1 MWLTQPARVDPHT
14 RGPTHRADRMLLL
27 VLTVWA
33 LAMVVPDLYRLV
45 RPLGSFGFHANNNG
59 LITDVRGPFPDE
71 ASSPAFQAGLR
82 PGDRLDLARMRC
94 IPVSTLQCASAM
106 AALGGMRLVSNGQ
119 RAVLTLVASSE
130 APVRDVTILA
140 ATRPYSWWGS
150 AVLLLDQLAAILVVL
165 GAAWLVWTRPG
176 LMTWGFFL
184 YVIWFNP
191 GQSAQYYA
199 LLQQYSP
206 VALLA
211 QNLLGAVAQGIG
223 AAGFVAFVLRAP
235 TNATAPRWRT
245 IEKALPVIAILLA
258 VLLSLSYANLLGYPT
273 ETVTRVGVLSGLA
286 VAASALFVLLAR
298 RNELPPQDYQRLR
311 WVIWGCLI
319 GLPALV
325 IADAGTGTTLLDG
338 LWQGSPPPEQLWGL
352 FYLVNGVLCLFVSE
366 AIRRPYVVTV
376 GIPLR
381 RVTVVGLLLSLP
393 ALLLHEQIDHI
404 REELSRSVSLPAWA
418 WIAIAAVILFLIA
431 RTHEMLTHAVDWLFN
446 RRIAAAGERLGN
458 AILNAKMP
466 ADIESQL
473 VHGVRG
479 ALGLAS
485 ASVFREDGRLFRRS
499 AADPGWDGAATQT
512 IDADDA
518 MLKHL
523 HARLPFNLDHQA
535 AVRNQL
541 PEGLM
546 RPILAVPVGDRLRC
560 LALALYGPHAS
571 GTDLNH
577 DERSMLSG
585 LADVA
590 ATVLTK
596 LDHDELCRRIVVLE
610 RELRE
615 VDAKLDRVDRRSTDP
630 SEEDQ
635 PISPPI

>member
-1 MWLTQPARVDPHT
+1 
-14 RGPTHRADRMLLL
+14 ML
-27 VLTVWA
+27 WA

-45 RPLGSFGFHANNNG
+45 RPLGSFGFYSNNDG
-59 LITDVRGPFPDE
+59 LITDVRGPFLDE

-106 AALGGMRLVSNGQ
+106 AALGGMRLVSKGQ
-119 RAVLTLVASSE
+119 RSELTLAATSE
-130 APVRDVTILA
+130 APVRYVNIVA
-140 ATRPYSWWGS
+140 ATRPYSWWAS
-150 AVLLLDQLAAILVVL
+150 AVLLFDQLAAILVVL

-176 LMTWGFFL
+176 RMTWGFFL

-199 LLQQYSP
+199 LLQQYSSI
-206 VALLA
+206 ALLA

-223 AAGFVAFVLRAP
+223 AAGFISFALRAP
-235 TNATAPRWRT
+235 TNAAAPRWRA
-245 IEKALPVIAILLA
+245 IEKTLPVIAIALA
-258 VLLSLSYANLLGYPT
+258 VLLSLSYANLFGYPT

-286 VAASALFVLLAR
+286 VAASALFILLAR
-298 RNELPPQDYQRLR
+298 RKELPPQDYQRLR

-325 IADAGTGTTLLDG
+325 IADAGTGTTLLDS

-352 FYLVNGVLCLFVSE
+352 LYLVNGVLCLFVSE

-381 RVTVVGLLLSLP
+381 RVTILGLFLSLP
-393 ALLLHEQIDHI
+393 TLMLHQQIDHV
-404 REELSRSVSLPAWA
+404 REELSHNVSLPAWA
-418 WIAIAAVILFLIA
+418 WIGIAAVILFVVS
-431 RTHEMLTHAVDWLFN
+431 RTHEIMTHTVDWLFN

-458 AILNAKMP
+458 AILNAKIP

-473 VHGVRG
+473 VDGVRC

-499 AADPGWDGAATQT
+499 AADQGWEGAATQT
-512 IDADDA
+512 IERDDA

-523 HARLPFNLDHQA
+523 HTRRPFNLDAEA
-535 AVRNQL
+535 AVRNRL

-546 RPILAVPVGDRLRC
+546 RPILAVPIGDRLRC

-577 DERSMLSG
+577 DERSMLAD
-585 LADVA
+585 LADMA
-590 ATVLTK
+590 ASALMK
-596 LDHDELCRRIVVLE
+596 LDHEELCHRIAVLE
-610 RELRE
+610 DEIRGI
-615 VDAKLDRVDRRSTDP
+615 DAKLGRTGRPSTGP
-630 SEEDQ
+630 SEEVQ
-635 PISPPI
+635 PIAT